1 MKDPAFFEPSRSL
14 TAGEVAAMTGA
25 ELTDPALASNA
36 IVGVAGL
43 PDGGEGML
51 VFLDAKSHGNDR
63 GTFQAAALLCSPRDA
78 RLAPDG
84 VAVLTVDNPKAAFAQ
99 VARLLFPSAARPGT
113 LTGET
118 GISAAAHVDASASLE
133 DGVIVEPGAV
143 IGPDVAIG
151 RGTIV
156 ASHAVI
162 GAHCRIGRDSYVG
175 VGSSVQ
181 CAVIGDRV
189 ILGPGSR
196 IGQDGF
202 GYVPGARGLE
212 KMPQLGRVVI
222 QDDVEIGANTT
233 VDRGA
238 LGDTIIGEGTKI
250 DNLVQIAHNCRI
262 GRHCVVAGNCGLS
275 GSVVLGDRVMLGGGV
290 GIADHVTIGDGA
302 ALAASSGLMHDIPAG
317 QRWAGTP
324 AKPLKVFFREQ
335 LTLSRLTGA
344 SKDMESKNG

>member
-1 MKDPAFFEPSRSL
+1 MKDPEFFEPSRSL
-14 TAGEVAAMTGA
+14 TAGEVATLTGA
-25 ELTDPALASNA
+25 QLTDPALANNL
-36 IVGVAGL
+36 VRGVASL

-51 VFLDAKSHGNDR
+51 VFLDAKRQSPEI
-63 GTFQAAALLCSPRDA
+63 TALKASALFCSLRDA
-78 RLAPDG
+78 EMAPPG
-84 VAVLTVDNPKAAFAQ
+84 IAVLAIDNPKAAFAQ
-99 VARLLFPSAARPGT
+99 VARLLFPTAARPGT

-118 GISAAAHVDASASLE
+118 GISTAAHVDPSASLE
-133 DGVIVEPGAV
+133 EGVIVEPGAV
-143 IGPDVAIG
+143 IGPHVAIG

-156 ASHAVI
+156 ASHAVV

-175 VGSSVQ
+175 VGASIQ
-181 CAVIGDRV
+181 CALIGDRV